1 MDEADLTTFQVEV
14 AHTFFRLNAS
24 EGYVVAGGAA
34 LIASKL
40 IRRPTQDLDLF
51 TSAPVVSIT
60 AAKESFLKALNRR
73 RWTVTVIHDSPTFCR
88 LVVTDRD
95 DEVLVDLAVD
105 SPPRLPPTMTL
116 LGPTLAPLELAGRKL
131 LALFGRAEARDF
143 ADVSILA
150 ARFGEDALLVEARA
164 ADPGFDEQVLAQMM
178 RTLDRF
184 ADDEIPA
191 SAEVVPEMRLFFAR
205 WAGELSRD

>member
-1 MDEADLTTFQVEV
+1 MDEAELTTFQVEV

-34 LIASKL
+34 LVASDL

-51 TSAPVVSIT
+51 TSAPVVAVT
-60 AAKESFLKALNRR
+60 AAKESFLKVLSRR

-88 LVVTDRD
+88 LVVIDRH

-105 SPPRLPPTMTL
+105 SPPHLPPTMTL

-143 ADVSILA
+143 ADVYVLA
-150 ARFGEDALLVEARA
+150 ERFGEDALLIEARV

-178 RTLDRF
+178 TTLDRF
-184 ADDEIPA
+184 SDDEIPA

-205 WAGELSRD
+205 WAGALSRD